1 MIFRERTNVIQLY
14 RSVYDVATKRSKTLY
29 LGALPKYGDPS
40 AELLAKLTEPERQRL
55 QSLCAA
61 RAEEREVSRSRY
73 QFNAAPAE
81 LRRIAAWLRH
91 EKKTPELMR
100 GAKEIRDAYA
110 QLYGVMRTLGIAR
123 LRTPSTRSARS
134 AMPASPPTGDTPAAN
149 PAPPGSRPD
158 PGVPGSTPAGAPLAA
173 TAAPA
178 SSG

>member
-14 RSVYDVATKRSKTLY
+14 RSVYDVATKRSRTLY
-29 LGALPKYGDPS
+29 LGAFQKYGDPS

-91 EKKTPELMR
+91 ERKSPELMR
-100 GAKEIRDAYA
+100 GAKQIRDAYA
-110 QLYGVMRTLGIAR
+110 ELYGVMRTLGIAR
-123 LRTPSTRSARS
+123 LRAPSTRRARS
-134 AMPASPPTGDTPAAN
+134 ATPDSPPTGDTPAAN
-149 PAPPGSRPD
+149 PAPPGPQEA
-158 PGVPGSTPAGAPLAA
+158 PGVPGPAPAGAPLAP
-173 TAAPA
+173 TAAPP
-178 SSG
+178 SLG